1 MMMSNLLEGSIV
13 RLRALEP
20 EDVDLLYKWENDTNV
35 WKMSNTTVPFSRH
48 ILRQF
53 IETQKYDIFDT
64 RQLRLII
71 EQTEQNRAVGAID
84 LFDIDPYNR
93 RAGVGVLIYDKA
105 DKCHGYASQA
115 LQLLI
120 RYCFMVLGLNQL
132 YCNVLAEN
140 TASMNLFKS
149 KEFRVVGVKH
159 EWVRTT
165 TGWSDEFLLQ
175 LINAKKS

>member
-1 MMMSNLLEGSIV
+1 MSNLLECETV

-20 EDVDLLYKWENDTNV
+20 DDVDLLYKWENDTNV
-35 WKMSNTTVPFSRH
+35 WKMSNTIVPFSRH

-53 IETQKYDIFDT
+53 IESQKYDIFDI

-71 EQTEQNRAVGAID
+71 EETEQGRAVGAID

-93 RAGVGVLIYDKA
+93 RAGVGILIYDKA
-105 DKCHGYASQA
+105 DKSHGYASAA

-120 RYCFMVLGLNQL
+120 RYCFMVLMLNQL
-132 YCNVLAEN
+132 YCNVLADN
-140 TASMNLFKS
+140 TPSLNLFRS
-149 KEFRVVGVKH
+149 KGFHTVGVKH

-165 TGWSDEFLLQ
+165 SGWGDEFLLQ